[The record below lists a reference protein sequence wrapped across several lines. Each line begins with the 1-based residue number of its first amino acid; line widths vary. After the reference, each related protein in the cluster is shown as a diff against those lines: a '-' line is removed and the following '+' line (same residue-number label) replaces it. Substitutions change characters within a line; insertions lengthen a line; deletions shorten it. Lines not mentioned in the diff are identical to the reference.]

1 MATTSKLALVTAG
14 LCACFAFLAASEAPV
29 PGPGGVAIAVRAMLA
44 AQDAGTEVAPL
55 LAEGPNSVDVAFDT
69 DGKLGDFAGG
79 VPVFFDVGHD
89 GSPITAKTPAE
100 FAEACAAD
108 HKTGAAVRSVL
119 GGMRATC
126 ASEDCSRAVF
136 SFDRVRTVD
145 GREVIEPMRGTA
157 MLRYDAEAKHDFR
170 VYQWHVS
177 RGPVAKEKAR

>member
-1 MATTSKLALVTAG
+1 MATTSKLALGSAA
-14 LCACFAFLAASEAPV
+14 LFACLAFLAASAAPV
-29 PGPGGVAIAVRAMLA
+29 PGPGGVAIAVREVLA
-44 AQDAGTEVAPL
+44 AQDAGADLLPL
-55 LAEGPNSVDVAFDT
+55 LADGPNSVDVAFDG
-69 DGKLGDFAGG
+69 DGTLGDFAGG